1 MLRKWTIPTLALS
14 AALLC
19 GGSLSAADAKKPE
32 KATASFGLLQAPAPE
47 AAKAQAQD
55 WLKATGKMNEKAFDA
70 IWASDR
76 TILEKVADTLA
87 LGDEDAAKILAEVR
101 DANQPAPTALPAL
114 LKDAKKPAYLRA
126 NLALAYGKA
135 LAGRKVNDEA
145 LDAFK
150 TIKAEDVVDPAA
162 YYFHRAVVEHALMMK
177 KEAND
182 SIFHLLDDVS
192 DSPERYKM
200 VAALM
205 HFDMLA
211 WKDKDLGWI
220 ARKMDLV
227 KDRLELTRG
236 GPKTQKHQR
245 EIVLRLE
252 EMVKELENKGS
263 GAGSGNGGNCPGGGS
278 PGLPSGSI
286 PSGTPAADSA
296 LPSGQN
302 KGEVDMK
309 KVKEI
314 AEIWGKL
321 PPGKQAEAMVELTR
335 DLPPKYREAIE
346 RYVKEIQSRSADEIK
361 K

>member
-1 MLRKWTIPTLALS
+1 MATS
-14 AALLC
+14 AEPE
-19 GGSLSAADAKKPE
+19 KKPPKE
-32 KATASFGLLQAPAPE
+32 IASFGLLQSPAPE
-47 AAKAQAQD
+47 VAKTQARD

-70 IWASDR
+70 IWASER
-76 TILEKVADTLA
+76 TILEKVADTLV
-87 LGDEDAAKILAEVR
+87 LGDEDAAKILTEVR
-101 DANQPAPTALPAL
+101 DANLPAPTALPAL

-211 WKDKDLGWI
+211 WKDKDLGWV

-252 EMVKELENKGS
+252 EMVKELENKS
-263 GAGSGNGGNCPGGGS
+263 GGS
-278 PGLPSGSI
+278 
-286 PSGTPAADSA
+286 
-296 LPSGQN
+296 
-302 KGEVDMK
+302 
-309 KVKEI
+309 
-314 AEIWGKL
+314 
-321 PPGKQAEAMVELTR
+321 
-335 DLPPKYREAIE
+335 
-346 RYVKEIQSRSADEIK
+346 
-361 K
+361 